1 MEALKLDS
9 NDTHF
14 VLHIDKKYISQAYL
28 LHLMERLRVEQL
40 AQEVGGEGEVE
51 NLAEEV
57 SASWWEK
64 NKTRLLT
71 KKDKP

>member
-40 AQEVGGEGEVE
+40 AQEVGGEGAVE
-51 NLAEEV
+51 NLATEV
-57 SASWWEK
+57 SASWWK
-64 NKTRLLT
+64 QNKTRLLT
-71 KKDKP
+71 EKDKS